1 MIEQAIQLTRQSGC
15 DATSASLDRR
25 PMQKRIKSAMIGN
38 DVQHVAE
45 QLVEQHGRYAATI
58 AADRFL
64 EHQRAG
70 DGAGVAKW
78 VEVMLVIRELMSD
91 EDATKSIP

>member
-1 MIEQAIQLTRQSGC
+1 MIEQAFQLTRQSGC
-15 DATSASLDRR
+15 GAVSAKLDQR
-25 PMQKRIKSAMIGN
+25 PKENRIMSAVLGN
-38 DVQHVAE
+38 DVQQVAG

-70 DGAGVAKW
+70 DGNGVAKW
-78 VEVMLVIRELMSD
+78 VGIMLAIRELTSG
-91 EDATKSIP
+91 ENTAK